1 MNSSQYT
8 IIVSEISG
16 IADVFSDVG
25 GGRWCLAIFCELL
38 QELIISGEWKAAR
51 MGIEKLYE
59 ATESK
64 CEINYES
71 EDAVRAFVFALSE
84 SITDDE

>member
-1 MNSSQYT
+1 MNNSQYT
-8 IIVSEISG
+8 IMVSEISE

-38 QELIISGEWKAAR
+38 QELIISGEWKVAR
-51 MGIEKLYE
+51 MGIKKLYE
-59 ATESK
+59 AAESK

-84 SITDDE
+84 SISDNE